1 MTRQPEPDLPAQAP
15 TPPAPAESGF
25 LRRTAGRLVRRFG
38 RSHQQKQIDEL
49 TRLVRKVLA
58 NQKTLTTRVDNSQQ
72 RKQIRLLTGRV
83 EDLRVNQKAD
93 QKWRVIFRNQLTAL
107 LRNLYVMGSDVPAPH
122 GLSGRRFRLRSQNEE
137 DGIILA
143 LLQAT
148 GVGTRRFVEIG
159 CGQSGGNAAA
169 LAYEFGWGGLMVDAS
184 EKAIEKVTVL
194 LRANPG
200 VTAVRAMVQPDTIND
215 LLRSHGMT
223 GEVDLLSID
232 VDSIDYW
239 LLEALTVCSPRVLVM
254 EYNALFGPERAVT
267 LPCAPLPEDAPKGYS
282 GTSLVAIERLAA
294 RKGYRLVLCEA
305 AGINAFLFATIWRL
319 TSPG

>member
-1 MTRQPEPDLPAQAP
+1 MTRQPAPDLPAQAP

-58 NQKTLTTRVDNSQQ
+58 NQKTLTTRVDSSQQ
-72 RKQIRLLTGRV
+72 RKQIRHLTGRV
-83 EDLRVNQKAD
+83 EDLWVNQRTD

-148 GVGTRRFVEIG
+148 GVATRRFVEIG

-184 EKAIEKVTVL
+184 EKAIDKVTVL
-194 LRANPG
+194 LRANAG
-200 VTAVRAMVQPDTIND
+200 VTAVRAMLQPDTIND

-223 GEVDLLSID
+223 GEVD
-232 VDSIDYW
+232 
-239 LLEALTVCSPRVLVM
+239 P
-254 EYNALFGPERAVT
+254 
-267 LPCAPLPEDAPKGYS
+267 
-282 GTSLVAIERLAA
+282 
-294 RKGYRLVLCEA
+294 
-305 AGINAFLFATIWRL
+305 
-319 TSPG
+319 PGSS